1 MYSRIGMNDNDKGK
15 GKGKDKGEDKSRG
28 EVRKRSVYLDNAATT
43 PVLDEVLEAMLPY
56 MSSRYGN
63 PSSLHG
69 IGRDAKAAVDNA
81 RERIKY
87 ALNIHGNVIFTSGA
101 TEANNLAIKGF
112 AYRMLRDGLG
122 RDDIMVVT
130 SSIEHESVLQPC
142 KVLEREGFSVRYLP
156 ADRDGIVKV
165 ESLEDLLSSS
175 KCKGI
180 LVTVMLANNE
190 VGTIQRLREVA
201 EIAHRYGAIVH
212 SDGAQAIGKMQVDV
226 GALGLDMLTISA
238 HKVYGPKGIGAL
250 CIDSMKEDVRLEPI
264 LHGGGH
270 EYGLRSGTQNVP
282 GIVGLGKVMELIP
295 RFIALY
301 EGKVRQLRDRL
312 IKGLLEIPYTR
323 LNGHPDLRLA
333 NNAHVSFLGVSG
345 EDLIIKL
352 DEYGVAVSTGSACST
367 LKQKESH
374 VLRAMGLSREEINGS
389 IRFTLGIDNDEEG
402 IDYVLEVTS
411 SIVKELRRV
420 SPYTKYRL

>member
-1 MYSRIGMNDNDKGK
+1 MYSGIGM
-15 GKGKDKGEDKSRG
+15 KDKSESRSESRSESKS
-28 EVRKRSVYLDNAATT
+28 RKRSVYLDNAATT

-56 MSSRYGN
+56 MSSIYGN
-63 PSSLHG
+63 PSSLHS
-69 IGRDAKAAVDNA
+69 IGRDAKVALDNA
-81 RERIKY
+81 RERIKS
-87 ALNIHGNVIFTSGA
+87 ALNIHGDIIFTSGA

-122 RDDIMVVT
+122 RDGIMVVV
-130 SSIEHESVLQPC
+130 SSIEHESLLEPC
-142 KVLEREGFSVRYLP
+142 KVLEKEGFNVRYLP
-156 ADRDGIVKV
+156 VDSHGIVKI

-175 KCKGI
+175 NCKGV
-180 LVTVMLANNE
+180 LVSVMLANNE
-190 VGTIQRLREVA
+190 VGTIQRLKEVA
-201 EIAHRYGAIVH
+201 DVAHRYGALVH
-212 SDGAQAIGKMQVDV
+212 SDAAQAIGKIQVDA

-250 CIDSMKEDVRLEPI
+250 CINSIRDVRLEPI

-295 RFIALY
+295 RFIGLY
-301 EGKVRQLRDRL
+301 EGKVKQLRDRL

-323 LNGHPDLRLA
+323 LNGHSNARLS
-333 NNAHVSFLGVSG
+333 NNAHISFLGVSG

-374 VLRAMGLSREEINGS
+374 VLRAMGLNREEINGS
-389 IRFTLGIDNDEEG
+389 IRLTLGIDNDEED
-402 IDYVLEVTS
+402 IDYVVEVMS
-411 SIVKELRRV
+411 DIVKELRRV